1 MDQEAWNEIYSDLD
15 KDLAGITTRSVGDD
29 GLETLLQIERLHEAL
44 AAQSAA
50 EQEVTRQQID
60 ELVRTLRQG
69 GVFGKYDAHSGFIQE
84 PPSKQRRK
92 KG

>member
-1 MDQEAWNEIYSDLD
+1 MGKND
-15 KDLAGITTRSVGDD
+15 KLHEKWQGTPTG
-29 GLETLLQIERLHEAL
+29 ETLLRIERLHEVL

-69 GVFGKYDAHSGFIQE
+69 SVFGKYDAHSGFVQE

>member
-1 MDQEAWNEIYSDLD
+1 MGKND
-15 KDLAGITTRSVGDD
+15 KLLEKWQGTPTG
-29 GLETLLQIERLHEAL
+29 ETLLHIQRLHDTL
-44 AAQSAA
+44 AEQSAA
-50 EQEVTRQQID
+50 EQEVARQQID

-69 GVFGKYDAHSGFIQE
+69 GVFGKYDAHSGFVEE

>member
-1 MDQEAWNEIYSDLD
+1 MGKNDKLHEKWQGTPTGEA
-15 KDLAGITTRSVGDD
+15 
-29 GLETLLQIERLHEAL
+29 LLHIQRLHETL
-44 AAQSAA
+44 ADQSAA
-50 EQEVTRQQID
+50 EQEVARQRID

-69 GVFGKYDAHSGFIQE
+69 GVFGKYDAHSGFVEE